1 MTDPTPSSEETPRCG
16 FVAVLGEPNVGKST
30 LVNALVGTKVSIV
43 SPKVQTTRSRVRGIA
58 MQGASQ
64 VVFIDTPGI
73 FEPRHRLERAM
84 VAAAWGGAAD
94 ADVIMLLVDSRRGL
108 TKETAAIV
116 AQLKETERRDV
127 ILVLNKIDAVDRP
140 RLLDLAETLNAEGI
154 FSHIFMV
161 SALKNDGVAD
171 ILSHLA
177 AAVAEGPWMFPEDEV
192 SDLPQ
197 RMLAAEIT
205 REKVFLQLHQELPY
219 ACAVETDQ
227 WEERDD
233 GSVRIDQTLYV
244 KRDSQK
250 PIVLG
255 KNGSR
260 IRSLGADAR
269 KELEEILERRVHLF
283 LHVKVRENWSEDRAR
298 YTEWGLDYD
307 V

>member
-1 MTDPTPSSEETPRCG
+1 
-16 FVAVLGEPNVGKST
+16 
-30 LVNALVGTKVSIV
+30 
-43 SPKVQTTRSRVRGIA
+43 
-58 MQGASQ
+58 
-64 VVFIDTPGI
+64 
-73 FEPRHRLERAM
+73 
-84 VAAAWGGAAD
+84 
-94 ADVIMLLVDSRRGL
+94 
-108 TKETAAIV
+108 
-116 AQLKETERRDV
+116 
-127 ILVLNKIDAVDRP
+127 
-140 RLLDLAETLNAEGI
+140 
-154 FSHIFMV
+154 
-161 SALKNDGVAD
+161 
-171 ILSHLA
+171 
-177 AAVAEGPWMFPEDEV
+177 MFPEDEV